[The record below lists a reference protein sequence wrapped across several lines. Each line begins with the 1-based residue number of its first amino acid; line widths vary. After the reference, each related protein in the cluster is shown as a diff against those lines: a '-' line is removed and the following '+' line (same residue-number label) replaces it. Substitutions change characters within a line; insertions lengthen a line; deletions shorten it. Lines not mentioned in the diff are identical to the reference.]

1 MIDLTWLK
9 NKMEE
14 PESLN
19 RVLRWIMLPST
30 KIGNMKRGTGLG
42 EGKDDEFSL
51 TNDEF

>member
-1 MIDLTWLK
+1 MTDLTWLK
-9 NKMEE
+9 SKMEE

-30 KIGNMKRGTGLG
+30 KIGKMREGTGLG
-42 EGKDDEFSL
+42 EARNDEFSL